1 MKFCPTCDIRLKKD
15 STTSILTCSKCN
27 YTEGGPKDKKKSGV
41 QEAESDFLVVGENE
55 GNEFSSTIE
64 MDCENKD
71 CDGREVVSWMF
82 QTRSADEPTTQF
94 FRCTKCKTTW
104 RNYA

>member
-1 MKFCPTCDIRLKKD
+1 MKGK
-15 STTSILTCSKCN
+15 
-27 YTEGGPKDKKKSGV
+27 
-41 QEAESDFLVVGENE
+41 
-55 GNEFSSTIE
+55 EFSSTIE
-64 MDCENKD
+64 IDCENKD
-71 CDGREVVSWMF
+71 CDGREAVSWMF

>member
-1 MKFCPTCDIRLKKD
+1 MKFCPTCDVRLKKD
-15 STTSILTCSKCN
+15 NTTSLLTCPKCN
-27 YTEGGPKDKKKSGV
+27 YSEGGSKDKKKSGV
-41 QEAESDFLVVGENE
+41 QEVESDFLVVGENE
-55 GNEFSSTIE
+55 GDEFSSTIE
-64 MDCENKD
+64 IDCENKK
-71 CDGREVVSWMF
+71 CDGREAVSWMF